1 MKKLIVLILL
11 VTLKLTAFSQ
21 TDTKIDTDSLTCM
34 SNDVAKL
41 IIKDLLSGDSAK
53 DVLTITQSQL
63 NLTEQK
69 VILKDSVINKLEEKV
84 VNCEL
89 IVDTERKKY
98 TILEDHTKKVEVQL
112 KKEKIKNKFQK
123 IVSGG
128 IVVVLSYL
136 LITK

>member
-1 MKKLIVLILL
+1 
-11 VTLKLTAFSQ
+11 
-21 TDTKIDTDSLTCM
+21 M